1 MNIRA
6 LTGFLDPGW
15 PLEPRLI
22 ASMANGLKTAREAL
36 GEAGYMVQSLRL
48 ATPPPAEM
56 TRHVAP
62 SDRADLAGQL
72 EAECFVQGLDYAALG
87 PVLPDEPEGFEV
99 IPDILGSTENIFTS
113 ALFADPEGGL
123 SLQAAAAIGK
133 VIYAASA
140 ISENGFANLRFAAL
154 ANVPPGSPFFPAAYH
169 RVGMPAIAVA
179 TEAAELAV
187 DALRDVPSPATARR
201 RLVSMVEAHAASITR
216 VIQPIATE
224 NEARFL
230 GIDFS
235 MAPYPEHVRSLGT
248 ALEDFGVPAVGLAG
262 TSAAF
267 AYLADC
273 LDQAQ
278 FQRTGFCALFLPV
291 LEDATLAARAGEE
304 LSVSDLLL
312 CSTLC
317 GAGLDTL
324 PLPGNVTPEALT
336 AVLVDVGAIALRLNK
351 PLTARLMPIP
361 GKVPG
366 DAVHFDFPYFADSR
380 VMALP
385 AQPLGGLLS
394 AAGTLDIKPHRS

>member
-1 MNIRA
+1 M
-6 LTGFLDPGW
+6 
-15 PLEPRLI
+15 
-22 ASMANGLKTAREAL
+22 
-36 GEAGYMVQSLRL
+36 
-48 ATPPPAEM
+48 
-56 TRHVAP
+56 
-62 SDRADLAGQL
+62 
-72 EAECFVQGLDYAALG
+72 
-87 PVLPDEPEGFEV
+87 
-99 IPDILGSTENIFTS
+99 
-113 ALFADPEGGL
+113 
-123 SLQAAAAIGK
+123 
-133 VIYAASA
+133 
-140 ISENGFANLRFAAL
+140 
-154 ANVPPGSPFFPAAYH
+154 
-169 RVGMPAIAVA
+169 AVA

-201 RLVSMVEAHAASITR
+201 RLVSMIEAHAASITR

-248 ALEDFGVPAVGLAG
+248 ALEDFGVPAAGLAG
-262 TSAAF
+262 TAAAF

-291 LEDATLAARAGEE
+291 LEDATLASRVGES
-304 LSVSDLLL
+304 LTISDLLL

-324 PLPGNVTPEALT
+324 PLPGNASPEALA

-361 GKVPG
+361 GKTPG
-366 DAVHFDFPYFADSR
+366 DEVHFDFPYFADSR
-380 VMALP
+380 VMDLP
-385 AQPLGGLLS
+385 AQALGGLMATTGS
-394 AAGTLDIKPHRS
+394 LDIKPHRS

>member
-22 ASMANGLKTAREAL
+22 ASMATGLKAARDAL
-36 GEAGYMVQSLRL
+36 GEAGYMVQTLRL

-56 TRHVAP
+56 TKRVAP
-62 SDRADLAGQL
+62 AERVDLAGQL

-87 PVLPDEPEGFEV
+87 PVLPDEPEGLET
-99 IPDILGSTENIFTS
+99 IPDILAATENVFAS
-113 ALFADPEGGL
+113 ALFAEPEGGL

-133 VIYAASA
+133 IIHRSST
-140 ISENGFANLRFAAL
+140 ISDNGFANLRFGAL
-154 ANVPPGSPFFPAAYH
+154 ANVAPGSPFFPAAYH
-169 RVGMPAIAVA
+169 RVGMPAMAVA

-201 RLVSMVEAHAASITR
+201 RLVSMIEAHAASITR
-216 VIQPIATE
+216 VVQPIATE

-235 MAPYPEHVRSLGT
+235 MAPYPEHVRSMGT

-262 TSAAF
+262 TAAAF

-291 LEDATLAARAGEE
+291 LEDSTLAARVGET

-324 PLPGNVTPEALT
+324 PLPGKTAPEALA

-366 DAVHFDFPYFADSR
+366 DAVHFEFPYFADSH
-380 VMALP
+380 VMDLP

-394 AAGTLDIKPHRS
+394 TAGSLDIKPHRS

>member
-22 ASMANGLKTAREAL
+22 ASMATGLKTARDAL
-36 GEAGYMVQSLRL
+36 GEAGYTVQTLRL
-48 ATPPPAEM
+48 ALPPPAEM
-56 TRHVAP
+56 TKRVAP
-62 SDRADLAGQL
+62 ADRVDLAGQL

-87 PVLPDEPEGFEV
+87 PVLPDETEGFDV
-99 IPDILGSTENIFTS
+99 IPDILGATENVFTS
-113 ALFADPEGGL
+113 ALFADPEAGL
-123 SLQAAAAIGK
+123 SLQAADAIGK
-133 VIYAASA
+133 VIYRAST
-140 ISENGFANLRFAAL
+140 ISDDGFANLRFAAL

-169 RVGMPAIAVA
+169 RVGMPAMAVA

-201 RLVSMVEAHAASITR
+201 RLVSMIEAHAASITR

-224 NEARFL
+224 SESRFL

-262 TSAAF
+262 TAAAF

-278 FQRTGFCALFLPV
+278 FERTGFCALFLPV

-304 LSVSDLLL
+304 LSISDLLL

-324 PLPGNVTPEALT
+324 PLPGNTTSEALA
-336 AVLVDVGAIALRLNK
+336 AVLADVGAIALRLNK

-366 DAVHFDFPYFADSR
+366 DEVHFDFPYFADSR
-380 VMALP
+380 VMPLP